1 MPPILLRLLAIGLIT
16 WIGSEIFQSD
26 DEELEISDASDCDKI
41 FKRFNRRIEI
51 SPEKVEK
58 LKRAHYT
65 IRDKVVKYIQY
76 NTNLPI
82 PQFFIQGSYKT
93 KTLIENTNLKSDV
106 DLGVFFPYKPR
117 ISIEAIQSHIKRAL
131 QGHTRYGVTVKI
143 SCVRLNYVSD
153 FHIDLPIYFIDQST
167 GRAYYGAQGYEW
179 EESDPK
185 GFISWFNNQTKKK
198 PQLHRIIRYL
208 KAWLENVKQ
217 KSGRKLP
224 SGLAMT
230 LWAIEFYQKDT
241 RDDVAFIQTSLS
253 ILEYLNNNYKKSW
266 NSFMPVA
273 PYDDVLDRLNSSQKD
288 FFYDEL
294 RSMSEIGME
303 ALTAKNK
310 TQAVKKW
317 RKVFG
322 SKF

>member
-1 MPPILLRLLAIGLIT
+1 MPPVLLRLLAIGLIT
-16 WIGSEIFQSD
+16 WIGSELFRK
-26 DEELEISDASDCDKI
+26 DEEVSISKDSDCDKD

-51 SPEKVEK
+51 SPDKVEK
-58 LKRAHYT
+58 LRRAHYT
-65 IRDKVVKYIQY
+65 IRNKVTSYLQN
-76 NTNLPI
+76 NTKLPI
-82 PQFFIQGSYKT
+82 PKFFIQGSYKT
-93 KTLIENTNLKSDV
+93 KTLIENTTLKSDV
-106 DLGVFFPYKPR
+106 DLGIFFPSKPG
-117 ISIEAIQSHIKRAL
+117 IYADAIQNHIKRAL
-131 QGHTRYGVTVKI
+131 QGHTRYGVTIKTP
-143 SCVRLNYVSD
+143 CVRLNYVSD
-153 FHIDLPIYFIDQST
+153 FHIDIPIYFEDINGKT
-167 GRAYYGAQGYEW
+167 FFGARGYEW

-185 GFISWFNNQTKKK
+185 GFIEWFKNQTQTK
-198 PQLHRIIRYL
+198 PQLHRIIKYL

-217 KSGRKLP
+217 KTGRKLP
-224 SGLAMT
+224 SGLAIT
-230 LWAIEFYQKDT
+230 LWAIEYYQKDR

-266 NSFMPVA
+266 NAFMPVA
-273 PYDDVLDRLNSSQKD
+273 PYDDILDRLNYSQKD

-294 RSMSEIGME
+294 KVMSEIGME